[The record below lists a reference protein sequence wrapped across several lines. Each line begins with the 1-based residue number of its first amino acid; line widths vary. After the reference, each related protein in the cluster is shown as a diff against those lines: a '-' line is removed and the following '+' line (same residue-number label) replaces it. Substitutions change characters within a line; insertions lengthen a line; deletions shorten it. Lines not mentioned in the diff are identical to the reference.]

1 MLLHDLV
8 TLTLT
13 LSSKNRK
20 NENRKE
26 KKNKLSLLLLSLILG
41 FITACKL
48 YIKMKMRETAV
59 EEQIQWV
66 LLYVQ
71 GESADVWKENI
82 LEDLEEGEL
91 EYKSVEEFL
100 AVIKKEFGGE
110 EEELVKVAE
119 LKRLEQGERTIE
131 KFV

>member
-100 AVIKKEFGGE
+100 AVIKKEFGRE

>member
-48 YIKMKMRETAV
+48 YIKMKIRETAV

>member
-48 YIKMKMRETAV
+48 YIKMKIRETAV

-119 LKRLEQGERTIE
+119 LKRLEQEERTIE